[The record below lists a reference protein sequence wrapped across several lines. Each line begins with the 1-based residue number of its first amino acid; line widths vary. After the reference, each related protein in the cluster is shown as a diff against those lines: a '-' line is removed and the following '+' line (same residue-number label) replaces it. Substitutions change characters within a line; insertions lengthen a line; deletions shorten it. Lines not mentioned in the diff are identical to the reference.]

1 MPLLF
6 WFSTSALTLLVFG
19 GIKLIPVKPPPP
31 NKKETKISLSPDINK
46 PQFVAQVELLKSDQI
61 IN

>member
-19 GIKLIPVKPPPP
+19 GIKLIPVNPPPIR
-31 NKKETKISLSPDINK
+31 KKPKLAFHQISTNHN
-46 PQFVAQVELLKSDQI
+46 LLHKLNCLRVI
-61 IN
+61 K

>member
-19 GIKLIPVKPPPP
+19 GIELIPVKPPPP
-31 NKKETKISLSPDINK
+31 PIKKKPKLAFHQISTNHN
-46 PQFVAQVELLKSDQI
+46 LLHKLNCLRVI
-61 IN
+61 K